1 MKMMD
6 MSAGERPRERMLAQG
21 AGVLSDGELLAV
33 ILRGGTASESA
44 LDLARRLLGECGG
57 SLSGLSAMPVD
68 RMLEIPGI
76 GACKAAGIVAALEL
90 GRRFIREET
99 LQPGLPV
106 TGPAAVYEM
115 MLPELKGLDH
125 EECWAIFLDRS
136 NRVLSRERLTSGGTA
151 STVIDVRNIVHRA
164 LRKGA
169 EGIILVHNHPG
180 GNPHPSVEDIK
191 NTASLRKA
199 ASACQL
205 SLVDHVIFC
214 DSSWFSFSEDKSIL
228 RRCCLCRD
236 RAP

>member
-44 LDLARRLLGECGG
+44 LDIARRMLGEAGG
-57 SLSGLSAMPVD
+57 RLSALSAMSFD
-68 RMLEIPGI
+68 RMMRIPGI
-76 GACKAAGIVAALEL
+76 GRCKAASVAAAFEL
-90 GRRFIREET
+90 GRRFVREET
-99 LQPGLPV
+99 LRPELPV
-106 TGPAAVYEM
+106 TGPAAVYDM
-115 MLPELKGLDH
+115 MLPDMKGLDH
-125 EECWAIFLDRS
+125 EECWALFLDRS

-151 STVIDVRNIVHRA
+151 STVIDVRNIVQRA
-164 LRKGA
+164 LHKGA

-180 GNPHPSVEDIK
+180 GSPTPSPEDIK

-205 SLVDHVIFC
+205 ALVDHVIFC
-214 DSSWFSFSEDKSIL
+214 DSSWFSFSEDK
-228 RRCCLCRD
+228 
-236 RAP
+236 